1 MDNLHII
8 FENQNYDIHDF
19 HEFIGRLPDKNYG
32 RTVLLMKRNQ
42 ELIFTILHLMNQK
55 RTFIPVDPTLPIERI
70 QYIINDTKA
79 DFIYNNTDVF
89 LDPLSYNNGHGN
101 KTPSENIAYIL
112 YTSGSTGYP
121 KGVKITRDAL
131 FNFMDGVSEVIDFSA
146 GKRIACFTTVSF
158 DIFLLESIAAVWK
171 GLTVVL
177 ANEKEQ
183 YNPKLMAQLI
193 QDQAVD
199 MIQMTPSRMQLLLN
213 YDKTLSCLKHVKEI
227 MIGGE
232 PFPLTMLR
240 DLQKKTTAKIYNMYG
255 PTETTIWSTICDL
268 THEDQISVGYPI
280 KNTKI
285 YIVNNQLSILPDGQ
299 AGEICIAGKGVASGY
314 VGRKDLTAEKFVY
327 LPEKPNI
334 RVYRTGDVGRI
345 LPNGS
350 LEYLGRTDNQV
361 KLRGHRIEL
370 EEIESNLNQF
380 EGVKQSIVTTLKT
393 SETDLMLE
401 AFYVSDYYIQPKV
414 LMDFLSRKLPSYMIP
429 ITFKQVKKFF
439 YTENGKIDRKRV
451 PECEEIE
458 KEDFTLENVRDL
470 NPMQRQIFEAILAIL
485 DPRIHNVTLDSNF
498 VRIGVDS
505 LTFIEIIT
513 ELENKYKFSFEDD
526 MLFIDA
532 YPTIRSMVEYVEHR
546 LPS

>member
-1 MDNLHII
+1 M
-8 FENQNYDIHDF
+8 
-19 HEFIGRLPDKNYG
+19 
-32 RTVLLMKRNQ
+32 
-42 ELIFTILHLMNQK
+42 
-55 RTFIPVDPTLPIERI
+55 
-70 QYIINDTKA
+70 
-79 DFIYNNTDVF
+79 
-89 LDPLSYNNGHGN
+89 
-101 KTPSENIAYIL
+101 
-112 YTSGSTGYP
+112 
-121 KGVKITRDAL
+121 
-131 FNFMDGVSEVIDFSA
+131 
-146 GKRIACFTTVSF
+146 
-158 DIFLLESIAAVWK
+158 
-171 GLTVVL
+171 
-177 ANEKEQ
+177 
-183 YNPKLMAQLI
+183 
-193 QDQAVD
+193 
-199 MIQMTPSRMQLLLN
+199 
-213 YDKTLSCLKHVKEI
+213 
-227 MIGGE
+227 
-232 PFPLTMLR
+232 
-240 DLQKKTTAKIYNMYG
+240 
-255 PTETTIWSTICDL
+255 
-268 THEDQISVGYPI
+268 
-280 KNTKI
+280 
-285 YIVNNQLSILPDGQ
+285 
-299 AGEICIAGKGVASGY
+299 
-314 VGRKDLTAEKFVY
+314 
-327 LPEKPNI
+327 PEKPNI